1 MKVFL
6 IVLLIAAIGVAGWYI
21 ISQYQ
26 SANKPVSDKTTIT
39 DTMLIVKDS
48 IINANTFDTIPSGFY
63 QGMLPCK
70 NCEGLQRTI
79 LFSADD
85 QFKMEELDWGKGT
98 QAKRTAGTWEKEN
111 GRFVLSLNDKVVA
124 KYKLVKDSLINTE
137 NNGIRI
143 PDSLSRQYVLFK
155 KNTAPENLSWRKRK
169 SEGIDI
175 IGNGNDPFWNVEIDN
190 EKLILF
196 KVESFAKPVIVPIE
210 KPLITRDSTVYS
222 VTTEGGNVLRIS
234 IFSKFCNDGVS
245 DHLYEYKMTVWYK
258 GQLYKGCAV
267 MLNPGAAD

>member
-6 IVLLIAAIGVAGWYI
+6 IVLLIAAIGVGGWYV

-26 SANKPVSDKTTIT
+26 SANQPVSAKTTVT

-48 IINANTFDTIPSGFY
+48 IINAASFDSVPSGFY

-70 NCEGLQRTI
+70 NCEGIQRTI

-85 QFKMEELDWGKGT
+85 QYKMEELDWGKGT
-98 QAKRTAGTWEKEN
+98 LAKKTAGTWEKEK
-111 GRFVLSLNDKVVA
+111 GRFVLSMNDKVVA
-124 KYKLVKDSLINTE
+124 KYKLVKDSLINIE
-137 NNGIRI
+137 NNGTYI
-143 PDSLSRQYVLFK
+143 PDSLSKQYVLFK
-155 KNTAPENLSWRKRK
+155 KNTAPENPSWRKKK
-169 SEGIDI
+169 SEGVDI
-175 IGNGNDPFWNVEIDN
+175 VGNGNDPFWNVEIDN

-210 KPLITRDSTVYS
+210 KPVITKDSTVYS
-222 VTTEGGNVLRIS
+222 VTTEAGNLLRIS
-234 IFSKFCNDGVS
+234 ISSKFCNDGVS

-258 GQLYKGCAV
+258 GQMYKGCAV
-267 MLNPGAAD
+267 ILNPGRVD

>member
-1 MKVFL
+1 MKAFL
-6 IVLLIAAIGVAGWYI
+6 ILLLVAAIAVAGWYFI
-21 ISQYQ
+21 TQYQ
-26 SANKPVSDKTTIT
+26 SAKPVSGETIIT
-39 DTMLIVKDS
+39 DTMLVVKDS
-48 IINANTFDTIPSGFY
+48 IINANSFDTIPSGFY

-70 NCEGLQRTI
+70 NCEGIQRTI

-98 QAKRTAGTWEKEN
+98 PAKKTAGTWEKEN

-137 NNGIRI
+137 YNGTHI
-143 PDSLSRQYVLFK
+143 PDSLSKQYVLFK
-155 KNTAPENLSWRKRK
+155 KNTAPENLSWRKKK

-175 IGNGNDPFWNVEIDN
+175 IGNGNEPFWNVEIDN

-222 VTTEGGNVLRIS
+222 VTTEGGNVLRIT

-245 DHLYEYKMTVWYK
+245 DHLYEYKMTVLYK
-258 GQLYKGCAV
+258 GQQYKGCAV
-267 MLNPGAAD
+267 MLNPESRD